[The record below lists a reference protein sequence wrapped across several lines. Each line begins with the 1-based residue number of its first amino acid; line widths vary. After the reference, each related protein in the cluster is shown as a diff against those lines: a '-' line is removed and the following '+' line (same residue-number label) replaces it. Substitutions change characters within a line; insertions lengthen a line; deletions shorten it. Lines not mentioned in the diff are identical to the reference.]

1 MEKGHEAPFRGSDEE
16 AIAALEGQLREVVA
30 GKMIADVPLGAFL
43 SGGID
48 SSMVVALMQAQS
60 GQPVRTFSIGFHEK
74 GYNEAVHAAQ
84 IAHYLGTEH
93 TELYVSPQEAMAVI
107 PQLSAIYDEPF
118 ADSSQIPT
126 FLVSE
131 LARRHVTVALSG
143 DGGDELFGGYN
154 RYFWCRQIWDKVGRI
169 PHIARQ
175 LAAQVLRAPT
185 PSAWDRFFASAGPLL
200 PARLR
205 QAHPGDKLHKLA
217 AILASD
223 SPAVIYQQLISQ
235 WQNPSDVV
243 INGFEPSGPADKVW
257 SHSALTDLT
266 EHMML
271 LDLITYL
278 PDDILTKVDRAS
290 MAVSL
295 EARIPLLDHRLVE
308 FAWRL
313 PVRLKVRD
321 GTGKWMLRQVLHRYV
336 PRELVE
342 RPKMGFG
349 VPIDIWLRGPLRDW
363 TEDLLDESTL
373 KGEGY
378 FHPAPIRKKW
388 EEHLTGR
395 HNWQYP
401 LWCVLMFQAWLK
413 A

>member
-1 MEKGHEAPFRGSDEE
+1 
-16 AIAALEGQLREVVA
+16 
-30 GKMIADVPLGAFL
+30 
-43 SGGID
+43 
-48 SSMVVALMQAQS
+48 
-60 GQPVRTFSIGFHEK
+60 
-74 GYNEAVHAAQ
+74 
-84 IAHYLGTEH
+84 
-93 TELYVSPQEAMAVI
+93 MAVI